1 MEPMVKEFIEK
12 ARAKE
17 REKFEKERDK
27 VLISLGLIS
36 ETVREYSATRSY
48 PYTEYDAD
56 KETYYC
62 EKKIPV
68 KVSDEE
74 FEIIKKYAE
83 ANSELA
89 KADSEPAELELD
101 NGAEKFLGVINGIL
115 LTVSIIASA
124 GLIFLADGGYYL
136 LGGLVLLLLS
146 IISFAS
152 IKVIL
157 NISNNLHKINSKLK

>member
-12 ARAKE
+12 AQAKE

-36 ETVREYSATRSY
+36 ETFREYSTGYSY
-48 PYTEYDAD
+48 LYPEYDAD
-56 KETYYC
+56 KKAYYH

-68 KVSDEE
+68 TVTDEE

-83 ANSELA
+83 ANSEP
-89 KADSEPAELELD
+89 KEVELD

-115 LTVSIIASA
+115 LTISIIASVVLMFVA
-124 GLIFLADGGYYL
+124 LDAYSGGGYYF

-146 IISFAS
+146 LISFAS

-157 NISNNLHKINSKLK
+157 NISNNLHKINSKQK